1 MGCGALSQPGD
12 CGKINEVD
20 KENVDGAGAGSNIIK
35 FGVFVKM
42 NKKGLYKVNE
52 VASSQEYSLPASGE
66 ILNTFTAIK
75 SKIRH
80 SK

>member
-1 MGCGALSQPGD
+1 
-12 CGKINEVD
+12 
-20 KENVDGAGAGSNIIK
+20 
-35 FGVFVKM
+35 M